1 MREFSRIDC
10 TSECYKLIIITCLI
24 GYGELHDIKATNL
37 LSLCSMGIDLCCI
50 WANHDWTIYALWLVQ
65 RIIGNWDL
73 NNEFS
78 SQLYTHSEA
87 LKREFR
93 WNGLWWR
100 QNEPNRTSKQNK
112 TNQITP
118 IIISHRMCDGH
129 SDRDWKNQ
137 KCLLRYYANRFCR
150 FSPFSTKHHYQHFTA
165 NVFNNNSSTCFTLYV

>member
-1 MREFSRIDC
+1 MFQPVPHSAYRARFRFFLWTSKNLASMIEQHWYCHWHKHQHHHQLHKKLREFSRIDC

-50 WANHDWTIYALWLVQ
+50 WTNHDWTIYALWLVQ

-100 QNEPNRTSKQNK
+100 QNEPNRTSKQNQSNY
-112 TNQITP
+112 T
-118 IIISHRMCDGH
+118 
-129 SDRDWKNQ
+129 
-137 KCLLRYYANRFCR
+137 YYHQP
-150 FSPFSTKHHYQHFTA
+150 S
-165 NVFNNNSSTCFTLYV
+165 NVWWT